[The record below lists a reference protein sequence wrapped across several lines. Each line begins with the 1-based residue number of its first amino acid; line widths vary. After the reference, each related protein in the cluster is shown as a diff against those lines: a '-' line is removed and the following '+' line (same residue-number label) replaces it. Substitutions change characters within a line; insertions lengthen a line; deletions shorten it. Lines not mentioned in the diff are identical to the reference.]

1 MKSAAHFAL
10 WIKSTKYLS
19 FISQGRQQEIKCLV
33 KSKRIC
39 SLWDGFYVLSSHHYL
54 SPPSS
59 HRRSSAMH
67 VHAGV
72 CVCLHYGRVSHPRK
86 ADGRCATQLGNF
98 PPKTVGLLPVH
109 LLRLNQP
116 QSATYF
122 LKCLQSWLTVRV
134 TLSVCVFDV
143 CECLYLSFCCL
154 IMSLSSNAFPL
165 RFLTVAK
172 PFHDH
177 AEGLIQF
184 LLTVFNL
191 FSVFFKVLF
200 QALMDPFGAWLCN
213 TMR

>member
-1 MKSAAHFAL
+1 MSGKKQEDLFTL
-10 WIKSTKYLS
+10 RWLLCIVLPPLS
-19 FISQGRQQEIKCLV
+19 ISSLISQKKLCNA
-33 KSKRIC
+33 C
-39 SLWDGFYVLSSHHYL
+39 SCGC
-54 SPPSS
+54 
-59 HRRSSAMH
+59 
-67 VHAGV
+67 V

-86 ADGRCATQLGNF
+86 ADGRCAIQLGNF

-165 RFLTVAK
+165 QFLTVAK

-177 AEGLIQF
+177 TEGLIQF
-184 LLTVFNL
+184 LQTVFNL
-191 FSVFFKVLF
+191 FSVFFLSSISGSNGPIRGLIMQHNEVKKYSYTVYIDRTVM
-200 QALMDPFGAWLCN
+200 QHRN
-213 TMR
+213 V

>member
-33 KSKRIC
+33 KSKRNC

-143 CECLYLSFCCL
+143 WMPLS
-154 IMSLSSNAFPL
+154 
-165 RFLTVAK
+165 V
-172 PFHDH
+172 
-177 AEGLIQF
+177 F
-184 LLTVFNL
+184 LLSHYVTVFKC
-191 FSVFFKVLF
+191 FSPSVSYCSKAFSWSHRRSDPVFTDCF
-200 QALMDPFGAWLCN
+200 
-213 TMR
+213 

>member
-1 MKSAAHFAL
+1 MSGKKQEDLFTL
-10 WIKSTKYLS
+10 RWLLCIVLPPLS
-19 FISQGRQQEIKCLV
+19 ISSLISQKKLCNA
-33 KSKRIC
+33 C
-39 SLWDGFYVLSSHHYL
+39 SCGC
-54 SPPSS
+54 
-59 HRRSSAMH
+59 
-67 VHAGV
+67 V

-98 PPKTVGLLPVH
+98 LPKTVGLLPVH

-165 RFLTVAK
+165 QFLTVAK

-177 AEGLIQF
+177 TEGLIQF
-184 LLTVFNL
+184 LQTVFNL
-191 FSVFFKVLF
+191 FSVFFLSSISGSNGPIRGLIMQHNEVKKYSYTVYIDRTVM
-200 QALMDPFGAWLCN
+200 QHRN
-213 TMR
+213 V

>member
-1 MKSAAHFAL
+1 MSGKKQEDLFTL
-10 WIKSTKYLS
+10 RWLLCIVLPPLS
-19 FISQGRQQEIKCLV
+19 ISSLISQKKLCNA
-33 KSKRIC
+33 C
-39 SLWDGFYVLSSHHYL
+39 SCGC
-54 SPPSS
+54 
-59 HRRSSAMH
+59 
-67 VHAGV
+67 V
-72 CVCLHYGRVSHPRK
+72 CVSVYITGGFLIPEKLTGDVPLS
-86 ADGRCATQLGNF
+86 LVIS

-165 RFLTVAK
+165 QFLTVAK

-184 LLTVFNL
+184 LQTVFNL
-191 FSVFFKVLF
+191 FSVFFLSSISGSNGPIRGLIMQHNEVKKYSYTVYIDRTVM
-200 QALMDPFGAWLCN
+200 QHRN
-213 TMR
+213 V

>member
-1 MKSAAHFAL
+1 MSGKKQEDLFTL
-10 WIKSTKYLS
+10 RWLLCIVLPPLS
-19 FISQGRQQEIKCLV
+19 ISSLISQKKLCNA
-33 KSKRIC
+33 C
-39 SLWDGFYVLSSHHYL
+39 SCGC
-54 SPPSS
+54 
-59 HRRSSAMH
+59 
-67 VHAGV
+67 V

-165 RFLTVAK
+165 QFLTVAK

-177 AEGLIQF
+177 TEGLIQF
-184 LLTVFNL
+184 LQTVFNL
-191 FSVFFKVLF
+191 FSVFFLSSISGSNGPIRGLIMQHNEVKKYSYTVYIDRTVM
-200 QALMDPFGAWLCN
+200 QHRN
-213 TMR
+213 V

>member
-72 CVCLHYGRVSHPRK
+72 CVSVYITGGFLIPEKLTGDVPLS
-86 ADGRCATQLGNF
+86 LVIS
-98 PPKTVGLLPVH
+98 PPQNSWPPASALA
-109 LLRLNQP
+109 QA
-116 QSATYF
+116 QSASISNI
-122 LKCLQSWLTVRV
+122 LSKVSAVLADCESH
-134 TLSVCVFDV
+134 SVCVCV
-143 CECLYLSFCCL
+143 WCVWMPLS
-154 IMSLSSNAFPL
+154 
-165 RFLTVAK
+165 V
-172 PFHDH
+172 
-177 AEGLIQF
+177 F
-184 LLTVFNL
+184 LLSHYVTVFKC
-191 FSVFFKVLF
+191 FSPSVSYCSKAFSWSRRRSDPVFTDCF
-200 QALMDPFGAWLCN
+200 
-213 TMR
+213 

>member
-1 MKSAAHFAL
+1 MSGKKQEDLFTL
-10 WIKSTKYLS
+10 RWLLCIVLPPLS
-19 FISQGRQQEIKCLV
+19 ISSLISQKKLCNA
-33 KSKRIC
+33 C
-39 SLWDGFYVLSSHHYL
+39 SCGC
-54 SPPSS
+54 
-59 HRRSSAMH
+59 
-67 VHAGV
+67 V

-165 RFLTVAK
+165 QFLTVAK

-177 AEGLIQF
+177 TEGLIQF
-184 LLTVFNL
+184 LQTVFNL
-191 FSVFFKVLF
+191 FSVFFLSSISGSNRPIRGLIMQHNEVKKYSYTVYIDRTVM
-200 QALMDPFGAWLCN
+200 QHRN
-213 TMR
+213 V

>member
-1 MKSAAHFAL
+1 MSGKKQEDLFTL
-10 WIKSTKYLS
+10 RWLLCIFLPPLS
-19 FISQGRQQEIKCLV
+19 ISSLISQKKLCNA
-33 KSKRIC
+33 C
-39 SLWDGFYVLSSHHYL
+39 SCGC
-54 SPPSS
+54 
-59 HRRSSAMH
+59 
-67 VHAGV
+67 V

-165 RFLTVAK
+165 QFLTVAK

-184 LLTVFNL
+184 LQTVFNL
-191 FSVFFKVLF
+191 FSVFF
-200 QALMDPFGAWLCN
+200 
-213 TMR
+213 

>member
-98 PPKTVGLLPVH
+98 PPQNSWPPASALA
-109 LLRLNQP
+109 QA
-116 QSATYF
+116 QSASISNI
-122 LKCLQSWLTVRV
+122 LSKVSAVLADCESH
-134 TLSVCVFDV
+134 SVCVCV
-143 CECLYLSFCCL
+143 WCVWMPLS
-154 IMSLSSNAFPL
+154 
-165 RFLTVAK
+165 V
-172 PFHDH
+172 
-177 AEGLIQF
+177 F
-184 LLTVFNL
+184 LLSHYVTVFKC
-191 FSVFFKVLF
+191 FSPLVSYCSKAFSWSRRRSDPVFTDCF
-200 QALMDPFGAWLCN
+200 
-213 TMR
+213 

>member
-1 MKSAAHFAL
+1 MSGKKQEDLFTL
-10 WIKSTKYLS
+10 RWLLCIVLPPLS
-19 FISQGRQQEIKCLV
+19 ISSLISQKKLCNA
-33 KSKRIC
+33 C
-39 SLWDGFYVLSSHHYL
+39 SCGC
-54 SPPSS
+54 
-59 HRRSSAMH
+59 
-67 VHAGV
+67 V

-86 ADGRCATQLGNF
+86 ADGQCATQLGNF

-165 RFLTVAK
+165 QFLTVAK

-177 AEGLIQF
+177 TEGLIQF
-184 LLTVFNL
+184 LQTVFNL
-191 FSVFFKVLF
+191 FSVFFLSSISGSNGPIRGLIMQHNEVKKYSYTVYIDRTVM
-200 QALMDPFGAWLCN
+200 QHRN
-213 TMR
+213 V

>member
-1 MKSAAHFAL
+1 MSGKKQEDLFTL
-10 WIKSTKYLS
+10 RWLLCIVLPPLS
-19 FISQGRQQEIKCLV
+19 ISSLISQKKLCNA
-33 KSKRIC
+33 C
-39 SLWDGFYVLSSHHYL
+39 SCGC
-54 SPPSS
+54 
-59 HRRSSAMH
+59 
-67 VHAGV
+67 V

-86 ADGRCATQLGNF
+86 ADGLCATQLGNF

-165 RFLTVAK
+165 QFLTVAK

-177 AEGLIQF
+177 TEGLIQF
-184 LLTVFNL
+184 LQTVFNL
-191 FSVFFKVLF
+191 FSVFFLSSISGSNGPIRGLIMQHNEVKKYSYTVYIDRTVM
-200 QALMDPFGAWLCN
+200 QHRN
-213 TMR
+213 V

>member
-1 MKSAAHFAL
+1 MAFMYCPPTTIYLLPHLTEEAL
-10 WIKSTKYLS
+10 QCM
-19 FISQGRQQEIKCLV
+19 FMR
-33 KSKRIC
+33 
-39 SLWDGFYVLSSHHYL
+39 
-54 SPPSS
+54 
-59 HRRSSAMH
+59 
-67 VHAGV
+67 V
-72 CVCLHYGRVSHPRK
+72 CVSVYITGGFLIPEKLTGDVPLS
-86 ADGRCATQLGNF
+86 LVIS

-165 RFLTVAK
+165 QFLTVAK

-184 LLTVFNL
+184 LQTVFNL
-191 FSVFFKVLF
+191 FSVFLKVLF
-200 QALMDPFGAWLCN
+200 QALMDPFGA
-213 TMR
+213 

>member
-1 MKSAAHFAL
+1 MYCPPTTIYLLPHLTEEAL
-10 WIKSTKYLS
+10 QCM
-19 FISQGRQQEIKCLV
+19 FMRVC
-33 KSKRIC
+33 
-39 SLWDGFYVLSSHHYL
+39 
-54 SPPSS
+54 
-59 HRRSSAMH
+59 
-67 VHAGV
+67 V

-165 RFLTVAK
+165 QFLTVAK

-177 AEGLIQF
+177 TEGLIQY
-184 LLTVFNL
+184 LQTVFNL
-191 FSVFFKVLF
+191 FSVFFLSSISGSNGPIRGLIMQHNEVKKYSYTVYIDRTVM
-200 QALMDPFGAWLCN
+200 QHRN
-213 TMR
+213 V

>member
-19 FISQGRQQEIKCLV
+19 FISQGRQQEIKCLI

-72 CVCLHYGRVSHPRK
+72 CVSVYITGGFLIPEKLTGDVPLS
-86 ADGRCATQLGNF
+86 LVIS

-165 RFLTVAK
+165 QFLTVAK

-184 LLTVFNL
+184 LQTVFNL
-191 FSVFFKVLF
+191 FSVFFFKFYFRL
-200 QALMDPFGAWLCN
+200 
-213 TMR
+213 

>member
-1 MKSAAHFAL
+1 MSGKKQEDLFTL
-10 WIKSTKYLS
+10 RWLLCIVLPPLS
-19 FISQGRQQEIKCLV
+19 ISSLISQKKLCNA
-33 KSKRIC
+33 C
-39 SLWDGFYVLSSHHYL
+39 SCGC
-54 SPPSS
+54 
-59 HRRSSAMH
+59 
-67 VHAGV
+67 V

-86 ADGRCATQLGNF
+86 ADGQCATQLGNF

-165 RFLTVAK
+165 QFLTVAK

-177 AEGLIQF
+177 TEGLIQF
-184 LLTVFNL
+184 LQTVFNL
-191 FSVFFKVLF
+191 FSVFFLSSISGSNRPIRGLIMQHNEVKKYSYTVYIDRTVM
-200 QALMDPFGAWLCN
+200 QHRN
-213 TMR
+213 V

>member
-1 MKSAAHFAL
+1 MSGKKQEDLFTL
-10 WIKSTKYLS
+10 RWLLCIVLPPLS
-19 FISQGRQQEIKCLV
+19 ISSLISQKKLCNA
-33 KSKRIC
+33 C
-39 SLWDGFYVLSSHHYL
+39 SCGC
-54 SPPSS
+54 
-59 HRRSSAMH
+59 
-67 VHAGV
+67 V

-165 RFLTVAK
+165 QFLTVAK

-177 AEGLIQF
+177 TEGLIQF
-184 LLTVFNL
+184 LQTVFNL
-191 FSVFFKVLF
+191 FSVFFFKFYFRL
-200 QALMDPFGAWLCN
+200 
-213 TMR
+213 

>member
-1 MKSAAHFAL
+1 MSGKKQEDLFTL
-10 WIKSTKYLS
+10 RWLLCIVLPPLS
-19 FISQGRQQEIKCLV
+19 ISSLISQKKLCNA
-33 KSKRIC
+33 C
-39 SLWDGFYVLSSHHYL
+39 SCGC
-54 SPPSS
+54 
-59 HRRSSAMH
+59 
-67 VHAGV
+67 V

-98 PPKTVGLLPVH
+98 PPQNSWPPASALA
-109 LLRLNQP
+109 QP

-165 RFLTVAK
+165 QFLTVAK

-177 AEGLIQF
+177 TEGLIQF
-184 LLTVFNL
+184 LQTVFNL
-191 FSVFFKVLF
+191 FSVFFLSSISGSNRPIRGLIMQHNEVKKYSYTVYIDRTVM
-200 QALMDPFGAWLCN
+200 QHRN
-213 TMR
+213 V

>member
-1 MKSAAHFAL
+1 MSGKKQEDLFTL
-10 WIKSTKYLS
+10 RWLLCIFLPPLS
-19 FISQGRQQEIKCLV
+19 ISSLISQKKLCNA
-33 KSKRIC
+33 C
-39 SLWDGFYVLSSHHYL
+39 SCGC
-54 SPPSS
+54 
-59 HRRSSAMH
+59 
-67 VHAGV
+67 V

-165 RFLTVAK
+165 QFLTVAK

-177 AEGLIQF
+177 TEGLIQF
-184 LLTVFNL
+184 LQTVFNL
-191 FSVFFKVLF
+191 FSVFFLSSISGSNGPIRGLIMQHNEVKKYSYTVYIDRTVM
-200 QALMDPFGAWLCN
+200 QHRN
-213 TMR
+213 V

>member
-1 MKSAAHFAL
+1 MSGKKQEDLFTL
-10 WIKSTKYLS
+10 RWLLCIVLPPLS
-19 FISQGRQQEIKCLV
+19 ISSLISQKKLCNA
-33 KSKRIC
+33 C
-39 SLWDGFYVLSSHHYL
+39 SCGC
-54 SPPSS
+54 
-59 HRRSSAMH
+59 
-67 VHAGV
+67 V

-86 ADGRCATQLGNF
+86 ADGRCATQLGHF

-165 RFLTVAK
+165 QFLTVAK

-177 AEGLIQF
+177 TEGLIQF
-184 LLTVFNL
+184 LQTVFNL
-191 FSVFFKVLF
+191 FSVFFLSSISGSNRPIRGLIMQHNEVKKYSYTVYIDRTVM
-200 QALMDPFGAWLCN
+200 QHRN
-213 TMR
+213 V